1 MRSSFTRTL
10 SQPLSVPKSSY
21 NGVRSCGECAPDFND
36 NDKLCDYGNFN
47 STYSKYLY
55 EKQYSSKNIV
65 LYEVI
70 SKMVLLAGKRSLEIY
85 LIHGLVLAIL
95 KTRNAVIFPS
105 ALGYALIF
113 TNFLITLA
121 ACYFII
127 DVISC
132 NEVLRKSMAIRP
144 SI

>member
-10 SQPLSVPKSSY
+10 SQPLSVLESSH
-21 NGVRSCGECAPDFND
+21 NGVRSCGKRAPDFND

-47 STYSKYLY
+47 STYSNNRYT
-55 EKQYSSKNIV
+55 KQYSSKDIV

-70 SKMVLLAGKRSLEIY
+70 SKMVHWAGKRSIEIY

-105 ALGYALIF
+105 ALGYSLVL
-113 TNFLITLA
+113 TNFLITLDT
-121 ACYFII
+121 CYFVI

-132 NEVLRKSMAIRP
+132 NEALRKSLAIRP

>member
-1 MRSSFTRTL
+1 
-10 SQPLSVPKSSY
+10 
-21 NGVRSCGECAPDFND
+21 
-36 NDKLCDYGNFN
+36 
-47 STYSKYLY
+47 
-55 EKQYSSKNIV
+55 
-65 LYEVI
+65 
-70 SKMVLLAGKRSLEIY
+70 MVLLAEKRNLEIY

-105 ALGYALIF
+105 ALGYALVF

>member
-1 MRSSFTRTL
+1 MRSSLTRTL
-10 SQPLSVPKSSY
+10 PQPLSVPESSH
-21 NGVRSCGECAPDFND
+21 NGVGSRGKRAPDFND
-36 NDKLCDYGNFN
+36 NDKLCDYSNFN
-47 STYSKYLY
+47 STYSNNCYK
-55 EKQYSSKNIV
+55 KQYSSKDIV
-65 LYEVI
+65 LYDVI
-70 SKMVLLAGKRSLEIY
+70 SKMVHWAGKRSLEIY

-105 ALGYALIF
+105 ALGYSLVF

-121 ACYFII
+121 ACYFVI

-132 NEVLRKSMAIRP
+132 NEVLRKTLAIRL